1 MICDHLYDLG
11 SMREILRWLW
21 YYDFSSNYSTSFQK
35 QMNIFLIHKVN
46 VVQITQRFAEK
57 RNNLDSN
64 FDNKNDSL
72 LSTSVNAYY

>member
-1 MICDHLYDLG
+1 
-11 SMREILRWLW
+11 
-21 YYDFSSNYSTSFQK
+21 
-35 QMNIFLIHKVN
+35 MNIFLIHKVN